1 MAIKARK
8 KNHTNDIETELM
20 SKAESNP
27 TNHTIEER
35 IKKRTQGRYFTLLTY
50 RGTEEQKD
58 LIDFAA
64 ATERM
69 SIQKLLEGIIMPY
82 LEEKYGKNFDNQ

>member
-1 MAIKARK
+1 MP
-8 KNHTNDIETELM
+8 
-20 SKAESNP
+20 KAESIA
-27 TNHTIEER
+27 TNRTAEER
-35 IKKRTQGRYFTLLTY
+35 VAKRAEGRYFTLLTY

-82 LEEKYGKNFDNQ
+82 LEEKYGEKFDNQ

>member
-8 KNHTNDIETELM
+8 KAPTNDIEADLM
-20 SKAESNP
+20 AKAEATPISR
-27 TNHTIEER
+27 TVEER
-35 IKKRTQGRYFTLLTY
+35 IATRAEGRYFTLLTY

-82 LEEKYGKNFDNQ
+82 LEEKYGENFDNQ

>member
-8 KNHTNDIETELM
+8 KASTNDIEVDLM
-20 SKAESNP
+20 AKAEATPISR
-27 TNHTIEER
+27 TIKER
-35 IKKRTQGRYFTLLTY
+35 IATRAEGRYFTLLTY

-82 LEEKYGKNFDNQ
+82 LEEKYGENFDNQ